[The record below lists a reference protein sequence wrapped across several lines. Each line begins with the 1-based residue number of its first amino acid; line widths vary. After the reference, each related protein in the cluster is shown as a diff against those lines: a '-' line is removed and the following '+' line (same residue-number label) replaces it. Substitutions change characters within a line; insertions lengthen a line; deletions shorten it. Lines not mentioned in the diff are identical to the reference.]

1 MFGPQRA
8 VSMLNVLGER
18 GAVYAFCRSDW
29 EVAMIDSI
37 SAILPVHVLEM
48 ELHLNQPA
56 MFTTVH
62 HQIKSTDRQFQSTA
76 FHPICMHFSVH
87 MC

>member
-1 MFGPQRA
+1 MLGPQRA
-8 VSMLNVLGER
+8 VSVLNMLGER
-18 GAVYAFCRSDW
+18 GAVYALCGSDW

-37 SAILPVHVLEM
+37 SAILPVHVLGM
-48 ELHLNQPA
+48 ALNLNQPA

-62 HQIKSTDRQFQSTA
+62 HQTKSTDRRFQSTA